1 MSVAPTVSAL
11 QWNSILYQSSQSHVY
26 DIGPSGKYT
35 FESSNGTSST
45 ARIQGFLNIKKA
57 DVFVFESMEFGDFK
71 QNKGKYIV
79 LSLLLEDGI
88 PDRLDRLFMMS
99 DLVT

>member
-1 MSVAPTVSAL
+1 
-11 QWNSILYQSSQSHVY
+11 
-26 DIGPSGKYT
+26 
-35 FESSNGTSST
+35 
-45 ARIQGFLNIKKA
+45 
-57 DVFVFESMEFGDFK
+57 MEFGDFK